1 MNCVMATGLKYSNIL
16 FVRIEA
22 DGGNVFGEDSDEKSY
37 MEDESDDFDFWL
49 KFWLSILEQRF
60 ELRGQTLGLVKSY
73 TKDNQRADII
83 YN

>member
-1 MNCVMATGLKYSNIL
+1 M
-16 FVRIEA
+16 
-22 DGGNVFGEDSDEKSY
+22 
-37 MEDESDDFDFWL
+37 
-49 KFWLSILEQRF
+49 ILEQRF

>member
-1 MNCVMATGLKYSNIL
+1 MNHNDLLIL
-16 FVRIEA
+16 F
-22 DGGNVFGEDSDEKSY
+22 KSIKLFLL
-37 MEDESDDFDFWL
+37 ESDDFDFWL
-49 KFWLSILEQRF
+49 KFWLTILEQRF